1 MTMNLLIDAVFTVT
15 GGEKLSLPEIFTAM
29 RRSEVQG
36 FTALRPHQRPAWH
49 MFLVQLAALALW
61 KAECE
66 DFPTNASDWIQY
78 LRALTPE
85 YPNDEPW
92 RLVVA
97 DEAKPAFLQPPV
109 PNPESDNLK
118 WSRLSTPDAVDMLI
132 TSRNHDLKQQVASR
146 AALEDWVFALIS
158 LQTSEGY
165 GGKGNQGIARMN
177 GGSSSRPMLGL
188 VPAQPGSLIVNPSL
202 WWVRDVQQLLSV
214 RNSWG
219 GSDELSTVGGPAILW
234 CLDWPEGGQLELVSL
249 DPWFIEVCR
258 RIRLVNEDGTV
269 IAKRSTSKET
279 RVNAKMFKGAVGD
292 PWAPI
297 HKTEGK
303 SFTLSRGYDYKTL
316 YELLFSGD
324 WKSPPLLARTTAEES
339 SDMLLIAEGVSRG
352 NSKTEGFHSR
362 VLLVPEKAML
372 QFFSND
378 AARLSK
384 AQMEEIEIFDKAL
397 GNALALVAARGDSKA
412 RKKEH
417 YAFAA
422 PARSRFDRK
431 ADQIFFPSLWRRVE
445 AASAND
451 DEAKQNAKSQF
462 LHDLW
467 EYAETEMNLALPA
480 IPCTA
485 IHRPRAEARARR
497 VFRNTIW
504 KIYPELFKQERVDA
518 ATR

>member
-1 MTMNLLIDAVFTVT
+1 MTMNLLTDAVFTVT
-15 GGEKLSLPEIFTAM
+15 GGDKLSLPEIFAAM
-29 RRSEVQG
+29 GRGEVRG

-49 MFLVQLAALALW
+49 MFLVQLATLALW
-61 KAECE
+61 KADRE
-66 DFPTNASDWIQY
+66 DLPMNATDWIQY

-85 YPNDEPW
+85 YPDDEPW

-97 DEAKPAFLQPPV
+97 DPAKPAFLQPPV
-109 PNPESDNLK
+109 PDPVSNKLK
-118 WSRLSTPDAVDMLI
+118 WSSLSTPDAVDMLI
-132 TSRNHDLKQQVASR
+132 TSRNHDLKQQVAKN

-158 LQTSEGY
+158 LQTYEGF
-165 GGKGNQGIARMN
+165 GGRGNYGIARMN

-188 VPAQPGSLIVNPSL
+188 VPTQHGSLIINPSL
-202 WWVRDVQQLLSV
+202 WWARDVQQLLTF
-214 RNSWG
+214 RKNG
-219 GSDELSTVGGPAILW
+219 GDNKPCTVGGPALLW

-258 RIRLVNEDGTV
+258 RIRLVNEDGKVT
-269 IAKRSTSKET
+269 AQRSTSIAT
-279 RVNAKMFKGAVGD
+279 RVNAKIFNGAVGD
-292 PWAPI
+292 PWAPT
-297 HKTEGK
+297 HRAEGK

-316 YELLFSGD
+316 CDLLFSGD
-324 WKSPPLLARTTAEES
+324 WKSPPLLERTPAEES

-362 VLLVPEKAML
+362 VLLVPENAIPL
-372 QFFSND
+372 FSSND

-384 AQMEEIEIFDKAL
+384 AQMDEIKGFDKAL

-417 YAFAA
+417 YAFGA

-451 DEAKQNAKSQF
+451 NETKEEAKSQF
-462 LHDLW
+462 LRDLW
-467 EYAETEMNLALPA
+467 ESAEKEMNLALPA

-485 IHRPRAEARARR
+485 IHRPRAEARALR

-504 KIYPELFKQERVDA
+504 KIYPELFEKERVDA
-518 ATR
+518 DT